1 MNKTWFVTGANSGIG
16 AGIVRAILA
25 SGDNVV
31 AAGRNL
37 DKLRSAFADI
47 DSDRLALV
55 QLDVTDK
62 AQAEKAINEAVARF
76 DRIDVV
82 VNNAGIAI
90 LGYFEA
96 LSASDFE
103 RQLAPNLYGVI
114 NVLHAALPVLR
125 KQRAGHIINISSM
138 AGAAGGKQGSAYS
151 ASKFALEGLSLALA
165 AEVEEFGIHV
175 TIVEPGFF
183 RSKLLD
189 TGNASFVDTSIED
202 YDNGTSAR
210 ETWAPYDGRQ
220 NGDPVKL
227 GNALVKIAAMD
238 KPLKLFLAGS
248 DAVEGLLP
256 VAEERLRA
264 IKDNRELSSSTDG
277 VDQ

>member
-1 MNKTWFVTGANSGIG
+1 MSKIWFITGANSGIG
-16 AGIVRAILA
+16 AGIVKAVLE
-25 SGDNVV
+25 SGDSVV
-31 AAGRNL
+31 AAGRSIT
-37 DKLRSAFADI
+37 KLRAAFADI

-55 QLDVTDK
+55 QLDVTNR
-62 AQAEKAINEAVARF
+62 AQADTAIAEAVARF
-76 DRIDVV
+76 GRLDVV
-82 VNNAGIAI
+82 VNNAGIAV

-103 RQLAPNLYGVI
+103 RQLAPNLYGVL
-114 NVLHAALPVLR
+114 NVLHAALPVMR
-125 KQRAGHIINISSM
+125 KQRSGHIINISSM

-165 AEVEEFGIHV
+165 AEVEDFGINI

-189 TGNASFVDTSIED
+189 TGNASFIDTDIKD

-210 ETWAPYDGRQ
+210 ETWAPYDGKQ
-220 NGDPVKL
+220 NGDPLKL
-227 GNALVKIAAMD
+227 GKALVKIAAMEQ
-238 KPLKLFLAGS
+238 PLKLFLAGS

-256 VAEERLRA
+256 VAEGRLQM

-277 VDQ
+277 VDR

>member
-1 MNKTWFVTGANSGIG
+1 MNKIWFVTGANSGIG
-16 AGIVRAILA
+16 AGIVKAALD
-25 SGDNVV
+25 SGDTVV
-31 AAGRNL
+31 AAGRNMERL
-37 DKLRSAFADI
+37 QSAFAGI

-62 AQAEKAINEAVARF
+62 TQAERAIDDAVTRF
-76 DRIDVV
+76 GRLDVV

-96 LSASDFE
+96 LSTSDFE

-114 NVLHAALPVLR
+114 NVLHAALPVMR

-151 ASKFALEGLSLALA
+151 ASKFALEGLSMALA
-165 AEVEEFGIHV
+165 AEVEDFGIHV

-189 TGNASFVDTSIED
+189 TSNAGFIDTDIGD
-202 YDNGTSAR
+202 YDTGASAR
-210 ETWAPYDGRQ
+210 ETWAPYDGTQ
-220 NGDPVKL
+220 NGDPLKL
-227 GNALVKIAAMD
+227 GKALVKIAAMD
-238 KPLKLFLAGS
+238 EPLKLFLAGS
-248 DAVEGLLP
+248 DAVAGLLP
-256 VAEERLRA
+256 VVEERLKA

>member
-1 MNKTWFVTGANSGIG
+1 MSKIWFITGANSGIG
-16 AGIVRAILA
+16 AGIVKAVLE
-25 SGDNVV
+25 SGDSVV
-31 AAGRNL
+31 AAGRSI
-37 DKLRSAFADI
+37 DKLRAAFADI

-55 QLDVTDK
+55 QLDVTNR
-62 AQAEKAINEAVARF
+62 AQASTAIAEAVARF
-76 DRIDVV
+76 GRLDVV

-103 RQLAPNLYGVI
+103 RQLAPNLYGVV
-114 NVLHAALPVLR
+114 NVLHAALPVMR
-125 KQRAGHIINISSM
+125 KQRSGHIINISSM
-138 AGAAGGKQGSAYS
+138 AGATGGKQGSAYS

-165 AEVEEFGIHV
+165 AEVEDFGIDI

-189 TGNASFVDTSIED
+189 TGNASFIDTDIED

-220 NGDPVKL
+220 NGDPLKL
-227 GNALVKIAAMD
+227 GKALVKIAAMD

-256 VAEERLRA
+256 VAEERLQM